1 MPASAHTLAEVTLCV
16 YTCSRA
22 CATWEVEGG
31 EGEGALSSL
40 CCRRVI
46 AGQEGEGMSGEGKG
60 DGEGEDEDEGA
71 SSSSSSS
78 FSVICRERAG
88 ARVMARAS
96 RRRREGEGV
105 VEGALSSGRG

>member
-1 MPASAHTLAEVTLCV
+1 MPASTHTLAEVTLCV
-16 YTCSRA
+16 YTCLRT

-40 CCRRVI
+40 CRRRVI

-71 SSSSSSS
+71 SSSSS
-78 FSVICRERAG
+78 FGVICRERAG

-96 RRRREGEGV
+96 RRRREGEGA
-105 VEGALSSGRG
+105 VEGALSSERG

>member
-31 EGEGALSSL
+31 EGEGVLSSL
-40 CCRRVI
+40 CRRRVI

-60 DGEGEDEDEGA
+60 DGEGEDEDEGV
-71 SSSSSSS
+71 SSSSSS
-78 FSVICRERAG
+78 FGIICRERAG
-88 ARVMARAS
+88 ARVMVRAS
-96 RRRREGEGV
+96 CRRREGEGV
-105 VEGALSSGRG
+105 VEGVLLSGRG

>member
-1 MPASAHTLAEVTLCV
+1 M
-16 YTCSRA
+16 
-22 CATWEVEGG
+22 
-31 EGEGALSSL
+31 LSSL
-40 CCRRVI
+40 CRRRI
-46 AGQEGEGMSGEGKG
+46 ITGREGEGMSGEGKG
-60 DGEGEDEDEGA
+60 DGDGEDEDEGA

-96 RRRREGEGV
+96 RCHREGEGV

>member
-31 EGEGALSSL
+31 EGGALSSL
-40 CCRRVI
+40 CRRRVI

-60 DGEGEDEDEGA
+60 DGEGEDKDKGV
-71 SSSSSSS
+71 SSSSS
-78 FSVICRERAG
+78 FGVICRERAG
-88 ARVMARAS
+88 VRVMARAS
-96 RRRREGEGV
+96 HRRREGEGV
-105 VEGALSSGRG
+105 VEGALLSGRG